1 MQIETYRDE
10 YKDDVIS
17 LILAIQNGEAKIGL
31 SLDEQPDLKDI
42 TQCYI
47 KSGGGFWVMT
57 ENGRVI
63 GTIGLMIKGNGCG
76 VLKKFFVEKAFRC
89 HGVGRELY
97 ETLLGYACLDMPRKR
112 DLQALFLTLP
122 RLPKRPT
129 GFMSVRA
136 L

>member
-76 VLKKFFVEKAFRC
+76 VLKKFLVKKAFP
-89 HGVGRELY
+89 
-97 ETLLGYACLDMPRKR
+97 MPWS
-112 DLQALFLTLP
+112 
-122 RLPKRPT
+122 
-129 GFMSVRA
+129 GS
-136 L
+136 